1 MRSTLLLAALSAAM
15 TCANPAHATDGDLDV
30 TFTTDAVFPGYAF
43 YPNPYGSL
51 YSYGEVLRVAPGGQL
66 YLIGAMFDTPN
77 TQRISIQR
85 ADANGYPDYDFGN
98 AGLRTYQRPCTSAFV
113 SDAAIDAQGRIW
125 VSFSGCDDFTVYR
138 FTAAGDLD
146 ANLLGTGVLNIAFDL
161 GDDNVDQSRRLT
173 LTPDGGIVVAGSA
186 AALPVQ
192 HLAVARYTAG
202 GLPFP
207 GFGVDGKV
215 SLPNTQL
222 FSHYDGLHL
231 MDDGRIVVTGKY
243 SPNPLHTTQAI
254 VRLQANGAVDAGF
267 GNHAPGISKA
277 DMAALTEHPDRPVVS
292 GGSLLERDG
301 SILQVGGASYGSPN
315 ASRDYIVM
323 KWRPDGQLDTSIG
336 AFGFRRYGLDFAG
349 ANPDDPAHN
358 FDRAKHIVRQG
369 DGKYL
374 ILGESYSSDG
384 SQGISLIRLTR
395 ELELDPTFGD
405 AGKLRH
411 LSAIAANDIDCMAT
425 VDLLLT
431 PGRILAAADVCY
443 GADGELMQTVVG
455 MTNDLL
461 FADSFD

>member
-1 MRSTLLLAALSAAM
+1 MRSTLLLAALSVAM
-15 TCANPAHATDGDLDV
+15 ACADPAHAADGDLDP
-30 TFTTDAVFPGYAF
+30 TFTTDAEFPGYAF

-51 YSYGEVLRVAPGGQL
+51 YSYGEALRVAPGGQL
-66 YLIGAMFDTPN
+66 YLIGAMFDSPN

-98 AGLRTYQRPCTSAFV
+98 AGLRTYQRPCANAFV

-125 VSFSGCDDFTVYR
+125 VSFSGCDDFTIYR

-146 ANLLGTGVLNIAFDL
+146 TNLLGTGVLNIAFDL
-161 GDDNVDQSRRLT
+161 GDDNVDQSRRLA

-186 AALPVQ
+186 AALPVR
-192 HLAVARYTAG
+192 HLAVVRYTAD

-222 FSHYDGLHL
+222 FTHYDGLHL

-243 SPNPLHTTQAI
+243 APNPVLTTQAV

-277 DMAALTEHPDRPVVS
+277 NMAVLTDHPDQPVVS
-292 GGSLLERDG
+292 AGSLLERDG
-301 SILQVGGASYGSPN
+301 SVLQVGSASYGGPN
-315 ASRDYIVM
+315 ASRDYILM

-336 AFGFRRYGLDFAG
+336 AFGLRRYGLDFAG
-349 ANPDDPAHN
+349 ANPDDPSHN
-358 FDRAKHIVRQG
+358 SDRAQHIVRQS

-374 ILGESYSSDG
+374 ILGQSYSSDG
-384 SQGISLIRLTR
+384 RQGISLIRLTR

-405 AGKLRH
+405 AGKLRY
-411 LSAIAANDIDCMAT
+411 LSAIAANGINCMAT
-425 VDLLLT
+425 VDLQLA